1 MRSSCFAKF
10 LLLLSL
16 LFAQLCLGQE
26 RPESSVYNETPPQ
39 LVMKAPLAEGKEV
52 IITST
57 EYAEGST
64 AKIKEILE
72 SSATQN
78 MDVMVSTDQESV
90 LDAVADATAKPGD
103 KRLLRII
110 PLGKLASAQQKLASG
125 FKNYYQNA
133 KNTLTSDRIGLA
145 VVTITFGVDTYIW
158 LHAASFDIHQKTS
171 MILMNLVMAAT
182 FGLDRDLWSKMT
194 KPIKTKLINVFD
206 KFLVQEKYDTIKTL
220 TSQFTANML
229 FGLGVQAIR
238 TGLLSLD
245 HISEA
250 VISSPFWLT
259 AAKIA
264 SLSTLTSF
272 AWTELMAAINE
283 EKHPVAKYMMKRIG
297 DTRGIIM
304 CQLATISMVL
314 QPEVYGSVP
323 IISYVV
329 HGSLGLIALANAK
342 HIINFL
348 ETNALVGKIY
358 KKIETFENFINRSM
372 AMPFRKQPVVRSC
385 RSLFAS

>member
-1 MRSSCFAKF
+1 
-10 LLLLSL
+10 
-16 LFAQLCLGQE
+16 
-26 RPESSVYNETPPQ
+26 
-39 LVMKAPLAEGKEV
+39 MKAPLAEGKEV

-78 MDVMVSTDQESV
+78 MDVMVSTDQETV
-90 LDAVADATAKPGD
+90 LDAVADATSKPHD

-125 FKNYYQNA
+125 FKDYYQNA
-133 KNTLTSDRIGLA
+133 KSTLTSDRIGLA

-182 FGLDRDLWSKMT
+182 FGLDRDLWGKMT
-194 KPIKTKLINVFD
+194 KPLKTKLINVFD
-206 KFLVQEKYDTIKTL
+206 KFIVNERFESIKTL

-229 FGLGVQAIR
+229 FGLGVQSIR

-250 VISSPFWLT
+250 VLSTPFWFT

-264 SLSTLTSF
+264 SLATLTSF

-314 QPEVYGSVP
+314 QPEIYGSVP

-348 ETNALVGKIY
+348 ETNTVVRKVY
-358 KKIETFENFINRSM
+358 KKVETFENFINQSITT
-372 AMPFRKQPVVRSC
+372 PFRRKQPVIRSC

>member
-1 MRSSCFAKF
+1 MLPVLA
-10 LLLLSL
+10 
-16 LFAQLCLGQE
+16 AQLCLAQVD
-26 RPESSVYNETPPQ
+26 PSAQNLSETPTQ
-39 LVMKAPLAEGKEV
+39 LIMKAPLAEGKEV
-52 IITST
+52 VITAM
-57 EYAEGST
+57 EYAEGSPE
-64 AKIKEILE
+64 KIKEILTKPE
-72 SSATQN
+72 TQN
-78 MDVMVSTDQESV
+78 MDIMVSTDQESV
-90 LDAVADATAKPGD
+90 LDAVADSTSAANE

-110 PLGKLASAQQKLASG
+110 PIGKLANAKQRLASG
-125 FKNYYQNA
+125 FKSYYQNA

-182 FGLDRDLWSKMT
+182 FGLDRDLWGKMT
-194 KPIKTKLINVFD
+194 KPVKTKLINVLD
-206 KFLVQEKYDTIKTL
+206 KFMVNDKYTTIKTL

-229 FGLGVQAIR
+229 FGLGVQSIR

-245 HISEA
+245 HISDA
-250 VISSPFWLT
+250 VLSSPFWLT

-264 SLSTLTSF
+264 TLSTLTSF
-272 AWTELMAAINE
+272 AWTELMVAIKE
-283 EKHPVAKYMMKRIG
+283 EKYPVAKYMMKRIG

-329 HGSLGLIALANAK
+329 HGSLGLIALANTK
-342 HIINFL
+342 SIINFL
-348 ETNALVGKIY
+348 ETNAVVGKIY
-358 KKIETFENFINRSM
+358 KKIETFENFINKSITS
-372 AMPFRKQPVVRSC
+372 PFRKNEPVIIRSC

>member
-1 MRSSCFAKF
+1 MA
-10 LLLLSL
+10 
-16 LFAQLCLGQE
+16 AQLSFGQE
-26 RPESSVYNETPPQ
+26 RPESSYNEAPPQ

-64 AKIKEILE
+64 QKIKEILE
-72 SSATQN
+72 SSNTQN

-90 LDAVADATAKPGD
+90 LDAVADATSKPSD

-110 PLGKLASAQQKLASG
+110 PLGKLASTKEKLANG

-133 KNTLTSDRIGLA
+133 KNTLTGDRIGLA

-194 KPIKTKLINVFD
+194 KPLKTKLINVFD
-206 KFLVQEKYDTIKTL
+206 KFIVNEKFTTIKTL

-229 FGLGVQAIR
+229 FGLGVQSIR

-250 VISSPFWLT
+250 VMSTPFWLT

-264 SLSTLTSF
+264 TLSTLTSF
-272 AWTELMAAINE
+272 AWTELMAVIKE
-283 EKHPVAKYMMKRIG
+283 EKNPVAKYMMKRIG

-348 ETNALVGKIY
+348 ETNEIVGKIY
-358 KKIETFENFINRSM
+358 KKVETFEIFINKSLTS
-372 AMPFRKQPVVRSC
+372 PFRKQPMIRSC